1 MGGWRNRRRRR
12 LFQEHPR
19 SKKAQEELS
28 NVNRD
33 LVETNKQLEQ
43 ATLYANQMAVESEAA
58 NQAKGE
64 FLARMSHE
72 IRTPMTGIIGMTE
85 LALETELSDE
95 QRDHLETVHSSAHS
109 LLSAINDVLDFSKI
123 EASKLEIID
132 AEFHIRDLVAST
144 IKPFSPQA
152 NAKGVELR
160 SDIADDLPDRL
171 IGDPERLRQVLNNLI
186 GNAIKFTH
194 EGAVRAPVAPS
205 GHIASLPPFV
215 AVLFVASTG
224 GVPSLLS
231 ILNSMPAGS
240 RSVPAYYVVQH
251 GPSWL
256 MPEVVRHL
264 EHRSSLRVELAERGT
279 RAYPGGV
286 FVAPG
291 GQQMLVRPDTTEID
305 IVRGSPEHFLRSA
318 ADPLFRSA
326 ATAFGRY
333 CVAVMFGGL
342 GSDGTMGAAHV
353 AAGGGM
359 VLAQDVA
366 SSAVGS
372 MPANV
377 IKAGLVQKTGNP
389 VELGHLL
396 ACGVIRLAKD
406 LESSR
411 ETSIDGPAI
420 TVTR

>member
-12 LFQEHPR
+12 LFQEHHR

-109 LLSAINDVLDFSKI
+109 LLSVINDVLDFSKI

-194 EGAVRAPVAPS
+194 EGAMQVWV
-205 GHIASLPPFV
+205 
-215 AVLFVASTG
+215 
-224 GVPSLLS
+224 
-231 ILNSMPAGS
+231 N
-240 RSVPAYYVVQH
+240 
-251 GPSWL
+251 
-256 MPEVVRHL
+256 
-264 EHRSSLRVELAERGT
+264 
-279 RAYPGGV
+279 
-286 FVAPG
+286 
-291 GQQMLVRPDTTEID
+291 
-305 IVRGSPEHFLRSA
+305 
-318 ADPLFRSA
+318 
-326 ATAFGRY
+326 
-333 CVAVMFGGL
+333 
-342 GSDGTMGAAHV
+342 
-353 AAGGGM
+353 
-359 VLAQDVA
+359 
-366 SSAVGS
+366 
-372 MPANV
+372 
-377 IKAGLVQKTGNP
+377 
-389 VELGHLL
+389 
-396 ACGVIRLAKD
+396 
-406 LESSR
+406 LESR
-411 ETSIDGPAI
+411 TP
-420 TVTR
+420 TKF